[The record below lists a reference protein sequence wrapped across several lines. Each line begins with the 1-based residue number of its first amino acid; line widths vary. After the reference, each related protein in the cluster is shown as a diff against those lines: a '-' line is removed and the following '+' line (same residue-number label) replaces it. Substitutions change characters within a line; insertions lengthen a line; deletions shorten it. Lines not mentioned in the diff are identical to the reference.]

1 MAVAVG
7 ARGWRAGSGAAVG
20 SIGLEPRPRRGCM
33 GFVRVLLALA
43 VLGVGGTPAAV
54 VPASSLSSPRA
65 AHSAT
70 LLHNGEVLIAGGCPI
85 DGCELDARGAET
97 ELFDPA
103 TGRFRAGPRLQ
114 RPRVGHAAFRL
125 PDGRVV
131 IAGGWH
137 GARPTAGTEIYDRA
151 RNTIAAGPAMT
162 TPRGGFTVTPL
173 GRGRFLIAGGEDAR
187 GPLAS
192 AEIFDAA
199 SMRFRRTGSMA
210 SRRFAHAAAPLGR
223 GRVLVTGGGDA
234 RDLVLSTTE
243 VYDAR
248 TGRFTRGPA
257 MTTNRYKH
265 AAVPLGGGAALVV
278 GGSDGRDFNG
288 RYASAERYDPR
299 TRRFRRVGAMAEHR
313 FKLADAVVRIPS
325 GRVVVAGGGARVE
338 VYEPATRRF
347 RAAGRLGTSLA
358 SSTATP
364 LRDGRVLVVGGYDDR
379 IRLTP
384 TAWLVPP

>member
-1 MAVAVG
+1 M
-7 ARGWRAGSGAAVG
+7 
-20 SIGLEPRPRRGCM
+20 
-33 GFVRVLLALA
+33 RVLLALA
-43 VLGVGGTPAAV
+43 VLGVGATPAAV

-137 GARPTAGTEIYDRA
+137 GARPTAGTEIYDPA
-151 RNTIAAGPAMT
+151 RDSIAAGPAMT
-162 TPRGGFTVTPL
+162 APRGGFTVTPL
-173 GRGRFLIAGGEDAR
+173 GRGRFLIAGGEDGR
-187 GPLAS
+187 RPLAS

-199 SMRFRRTGSMA
+199 SMRFRRTGSMG
-210 SRRFAHAAAPLGR
+210 SPRYAHAAAALLR

-299 TRRFRRVGAMAEHR
+299 TRRFRRVGAMAERR
-313 FKLADAVVRIPS
+313 FKLPDAVVRLPS
-325 GRVVVAGGGARVE
+325 GRVLVAGGGARVE

-347 RAAGRLGTSLA
+347 RAAGRVGASLA
-358 SSTATP
+358 FATTTL
-364 LRDGRVLVVGGYDDR
+364 LRDGRVLVAGGYDDR
-379 IRLTP
+379 IRVSRS
-384 TAWLVPP
+384 AWLVTP

>member
-1 MAVAVG
+1 MRIALG
-7 ARGWRAGSGAAVG
+7 A
-20 SIGLEPRPRRGCM
+20 SIL
-33 GFVRVLLALA
+33 VLLAA
-43 VLGVGGTPAAV
+43 PGTV
-54 VPASSLSSPRA
+54 VPVESMSSPRA

-70 LLHNGEVLIAGGCPI
+70 LLRSGEVLIAGGCPI

-125 PDGRVV
+125 PDGHVV

-137 GARPTAGTEIYDRA
+137 GARPTAGTEIYDPA
-151 RNTIAAGPAMT
+151 RNAIAAGPAMT

-173 GRGRFLIAGGEDAR
+173 GRGRFLIAGGEDGR
-187 GPLAS
+187 RPLAS

-199 SMRFRRTGSMA
+199 SMRFRRTGSMG
-210 SRRFAHAAAPLGR
+210 SPRYAHASAALGR

-288 RYASAERYDPR
+288 RYASAERYEPR
-299 TRRFRRVGAMAEHR
+299 TRRFRRVGAMAERR
-313 FKLADAVVRIPS
+313 FKLPGAVVRLPS
-325 GRVVVAGGGARVE
+325 GRVLVAGGGARVE

-347 RAAGRLGTSLA
+347 RAVGHVGA
-358 SSTATP
+358 SFAFATTTP
-364 LRDGRVLVVGGYDDR
+364 LRDGRVLVAGGYDDR
-379 IRLTP
+379 IRVSRA
-384 TAWLVPP
+384 AWLVTS